1 MSSTEPEDPAAVDW
15 TALRGRRVVL
25 DDGWTGDEHPIRHQ
39 GVVSGVDVEAGRADG
54 IELTLIR
61 YDGSTRLLRPVGR
74 FTVTGGDTGEV
85 LYTPAVRVPRKI
97 PMDFVEAVRKIAPDR
112 WQDLERAMRT
122 TPADPFPGHKAKEL
136 VDLAA
141 QVEWECTRERDVLE
155 DPSSPSAAYAEA
167 ARRVVEMWE
176 ETMRPRDRVTAAD
189 RQRHQPQPL
198 HAEPAPQP
206 SALRQR
212 DTSSLPAWRSP
223 RHPSPTPGNPHP

>member
-1 MSSTEPEDPAAVDW
+1 MSSTEPEDPVAVDW

-25 DDGWTGDEHPIRHQ
+25 DDGWTDDEHPIRHQ

-74 FTVTGGDTGEV
+74 YTVTGGDTGEV
-85 LYTPAVRVPRKI
+85 LYTPAVRAPRKI
-97 PMDFVEAVRKIAPDR
+97 PMVFVEAVQRIAPDR
-112 WQDLERAMRT
+112 WQDLEWAMRT
-122 TPADPFPGHKAKEL
+122 TPADQLPGHRAEAL

-155 DPSSPSAAYAEA
+155 DPASPAAAYAEA

-176 ETMRPRDRVTAAD
+176 EDAG
-189 RQRHQPQPL
+189 PQ
-198 HAEPAPQP
+198 AV
-206 SALRQR
+206 
-212 DTSSLPAWRSP
+212 
-223 RHPSPTPGNPHP
+223 

>member
-1 MSSTEPEDPAAVDW
+1 MSSTEPEDPVAVDW

-25 DDGWTGDEHPIRHQ
+25 DDGWTDDEHPIRHQ

-74 FTVTGGDTGEV
+74 YTVTGGDTGEV
-85 LYTPAVRVPRKI
+85 LYTPAVRAPWKI
-97 PMDFVEAVRKIAPDR
+97 PVVFVEAVQRIAPDR
-112 WQDLERAMRT
+112 WQDLEWAMRT
-122 TPADPFPGHKAKEL
+122 TPADQLPGHRAEAL

-155 DPSSPSAAYAEA
+155 DPASPAAAYAEA

-176 ETMRPRDRVTAAD
+176 EDAG
-189 RQRHQPQPL
+189 PQ
-198 HAEPAPQP
+198 AV
-206 SALRQR
+206 
-212 DTSSLPAWRSP
+212 
-223 RHPSPTPGNPHP
+223 